1 MKVSLENYN
10 IVEESKNGL
19 DVTVSIKLKQYKEYG
34 TKTAILSITQR
45 KTTAKVKNS
54 RNTSTAP
61 SNGLPT
67 TYTVKKGDC
76 LSVIAKKFYGS
87 GLKTYYMK
95 IANANGISNPN
106 LIYPNQVFTIPV

>member
-1 MKVSLENYN
+1 MA
-10 IVEESKNGL
+10 IG
-19 DVTVSIKLKQYKEYG
+19 
-34 TKTAILSITQR
+34 TAIEITDKMTGPLNRITAALYSTTDALHDTDQA

-87 GLKTYYMK
+87 GSKTYYMK